1 MKLSEQEKLTFVK
14 CAEELAE
21 LPVELL
27 QAVNKI
33 GKNNP
38 KKIFLEIEDCAMYIK
53 QVKAVIR
60 V

>member
-1 MKLSEQEKLTFVK
+1 MKLSEQDKLTFVK

-21 LPVELL
+21 LSVELL

-33 GKNNP
+33 RKNNH
-38 KKIFLEIEDCAMYIK
+38 KKIFLEIEDCEKYIK